1 MLTTADRR
9 ETDCRRQPLWGERS
23 ESKYTIEHRGR
34 CEMEQPQIG
43 PEGEGA
49 GAPESKSTEEFE
61 NNSLTNAIIGA
72 AITVHR
78 ELGPGLLESVYEK
91 CLALEL
97 TRSGHQVAA
106 QKEIP
111 LTYKGLNLESG
122 FRADLII
129 ENKVLIELKSIDQ
142 LMPVHT
148 AQVLTY
154 LKLTGLRTALLI
166 NFNVQLLKNGI
177 KRLSI

>member
-1 MLTTADRR
+1 MLTT
-9 ETDCRRQPLWGERS
+9 
-23 ESKYTIEHRGR
+23 ESTE
-34 CEMEQPQIG
+34 
-43 PEGEGA
+43 
-49 GAPESKSTEEFE
+49 STEEFE
-61 NNSLTNAIIGA
+61 NNFLTDAIIGA
-72 AITVHR
+72 AISVHR

-97 TRSGHQVAA
+97 TKSGIQVSS

-111 LTYKGLNLESG
+111 LTYKGLALESG
-122 FRADLII
+122 FRADLIV
-129 ENKVLIELKSIDQ
+129 ENKVLIELKSVDQ
-142 LMPVHT
+142 LLPVHT

-154 LKLTGLRTALLI
+154 LKLTNLRTALLI

>member
-1 MLTTADRR
+1 MLTTEDT
-9 ETDCRRQPLWGERS
+9 E
-23 ESKYTIEHRGR
+23 
-34 CEMEQPQIG
+34 
-43 PEGEGA
+43 
-49 GAPESKSTEEFE
+49 STEEFE
-61 NNSLTNAIIGA
+61 NNSLTDAIIGA
-72 AITVHR
+72 AIAVHR

-97 TRSGHQVAA
+97 TKSGLQVCS

-111 LTYKGLNLESG
+111 LTYKGLALESG
-122 FRADLII
+122 FRADLIV
-129 ENKVLIELKSIDQ
+129 ENRVLIELKSVDQ
-142 LMPVHT
+142 LLPVHT

-177 KRLSI
+177 KRLST

>member
-1 MLTTADRR
+1 MLTTADQR

-34 CEMEQPQIG
+34 CEMEQPQVG

-122 FRADLII
+122 FRADLIVEI
-129 ENKVLIELKSIDQ
+129 KVLIELKSIDQ

-177 KRLSI
+177 KRLSV

>member
-1 MLTTADRR
+1 MLTTADQR

-34 CEMEQPQIG
+34 CEMEQPQVG

-97 TRSGHQVAA
+97 TRSGHHVAA

>member
-1 MLTTADRR
+1 MLTTEDT
-9 ETDCRRQPLWGERS
+9 E
-23 ESKYTIEHRGR
+23 
-34 CEMEQPQIG
+34 
-43 PEGEGA
+43 
-49 GAPESKSTEEFE
+49 STEVFE
-61 NNSLTNAIIGA
+61 NNSLTDAIIGA

-97 TRSGHQVAA
+97 TKSGLQIAS

-111 LTYKGLNLESG
+111 LAYKGLALESG
-122 FRADLII
+122 FRADLIV

-142 LMPVHT
+142 LLPVHT

-154 LKLTGLRTALLI
+154 LKLSNLRTGLLI
-166 NFNVQLLKNGI
+166 NFNVPLLKNGI
-177 KRLSI
+177 KRLSL

>member
-9 ETDCRRQPLWGERS
+9 ETDCRRQTFWGERS

-34 CEMEQPQIG
+34 WEMEQPQVG

-49 GAPESKSTEEFE
+49 GAPESKFTEDGIHRE
-61 NNSLTNAIIGA
+61 LTEAVIGA

-91 CLALEL
+91 CLAFEL
-97 TRSGHQVAA
+97 ADRGLSVTA

-111 LTYKGLNLESG
+111 VRYKNLTFDCS
-122 FRADLII
+122 FRADLIV

-142 LMPVHT
+142 LSPIHT
-148 AQVLTY
+148 SQVITY

-166 NFNVQLLKNGI
+166 NFNVPVLKTGL
-177 KRLSI
+177 KRISL

>member
-34 CEMEQPQIG
+34 CEMEQPQVG

>member
-1 MLTTADRR
+1 MLTTADQR

-23 ESKYTIEHRGR
+23 ESKDTIEHRGR
-34 CEMEQPQIG
+34 WEMEQPQVG
-43 PEGEGA
+43 PEGEEA
-49 GAPESKSTEEFE
+49 GAPELKSTEEFE

-129 ENKVLIELKSIDQ
+129 ENKGGVCAVNGSENKILSL
-142 LMPVHT
+142 PVAGIMSDKNAWET
-148 AQVLTY
+148 G
-154 LKLTGLRTALLI
+154 KLYQEI
-166 NFNVQLLKNGI
+166 V
-177 KRLSI
+177 